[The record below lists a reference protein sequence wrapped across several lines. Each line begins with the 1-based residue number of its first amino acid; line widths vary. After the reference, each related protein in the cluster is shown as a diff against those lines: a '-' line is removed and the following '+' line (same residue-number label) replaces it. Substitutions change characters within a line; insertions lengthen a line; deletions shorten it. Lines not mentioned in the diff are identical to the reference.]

1 MTIYEALS
9 RKLGRKPTNAE
20 LKDEVQRIKQEGYAL
35 AATSQM
41 TPALENIIFETQKH
55 FIVRA
60 SKGFEVYEIGPT
72 AATRCAVIGYEG
84 DKGLERAKLEILR
97 REE

>member
-1 MTIYEALS
+1 MHNVLDS
-9 RKLGRKPTNAE
+9 RKGVMYIVSME
-20 LKDEVQRIKQEGYAL
+20 
-35 AATSQM
+35 ATQM

-55 FIVRA
+55 FIVRV